1 VIAINKTQIV
11 IMQGA
16 KMMSNTT
23 RLIETAMKRLEG
35 RKTQAQ
41 VAKEAG
47 FPHPNMLSMVK
58 HGKSRLPL
66 ERVPALAEAL
76 EIDAALLFRTVLAEN
91 CPGYERVVIRIFGA
105 VLTEEERDMIAFIR
119 HVSGGEIPQLNR
131 RLEKAIKDALRARE

>member
-1 VIAINKTQIV
+1 
-11 IMQGA
+11 
-16 KMMSNTT
+16 MMTNTA
-23 RLIETAMKRLEG
+23 RLIATAMKRLEG

-47 FPHPNMLSMVK
+47 FPHPNMLSMIK

-76 EIDAALLFRTVLAEN
+76 EIDAALLFRTILAEN
-91 CPGYERVVIRIFGA
+91 WPGYERVVIRIFGA

-119 HVSGGEIPQLNR
+119 HVSGGKVPQLDR
-131 RLEKAIKDALRARE
+131 RLERAIKDVLKPRD